1 MTKRSFNRKKRD
13 AYAIPKKED
22 VAAIDFDRENNRI
35 LFLKKD
41 MLENQLYRDGPR
53 IARSFDKIARPHI
66 KEVSAIFAATQGMV
80 LRHLPRLDNDG
91 YRPTASRLLASAA
104 NSFIA
109 SIEVARHGYRR
120 QFGMIG
126 RSLIETLATT
136 VVLKIR
142 PNAVE
147 DFHSGKL
154 PSTNCVGWAKPVFPP
169 IGQYYGMLNEFVHIG
184 REHSLLEPPL
194 LYKEYDAALSFI
206 LGVIRSNVWTMFVL
220 TEFIFHDEI
229 EDLKFWRVVDESQLT
244 YDPSEEVQAWSNSFL
259 DPVALR
265 D

>member
-1 MTKRSFNRKKRD
+1 MTKKSFNRKQRD
-13 AYAIPKKED
+13 TNSIPKQED
-22 VAAIDFDRENNRI
+22 VAAINFDHENNRF
-35 LFLKKD
+35 LFLKKN

-53 IARSFDKIARPHI
+53 IARSFDKIAKPHI
-66 KEVSAIFAATQGMV
+66 KEVSAVFAATQGMI
-80 LRHLPRLDNDG
+80 LRHLPRLDDDG
-91 YRPTASRLLASAA
+91 YRATSARLLASAA

-147 DFHSGKL
+147 EFHSGKL
-154 PSTNCVGWAKPVFPP
+154 SSTNCVGWAKQAFPP
-169 IGQYYGMLNEFVHIG
+169 MGQYYGMLNEFVHIG
-184 REHSLLEPPL
+184 RQHSMLAPPS
-194 LYKEYDAALSFI
+194 LYKEDDPALPFI

-220 TEFIFHDEI
+220 TELVFHDEI
-229 EDLKFWRVVDESQLT
+229 NDLKLWRVVDDDAIT
-244 YDPSEEVQAWSNSFL
+244 YDPSQATDAWSERFL
-259 DPVALR
+259 DPANLR
-265 D
+265 G